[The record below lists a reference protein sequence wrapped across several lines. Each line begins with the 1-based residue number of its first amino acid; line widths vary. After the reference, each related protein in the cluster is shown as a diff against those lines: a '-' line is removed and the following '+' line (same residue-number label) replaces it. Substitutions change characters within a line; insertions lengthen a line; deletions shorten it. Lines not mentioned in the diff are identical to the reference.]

1 MPPSPPTRAQPP
13 MLRAQVTNE
22 NLQEALPAVQAA
34 LQACQFFAFDL
45 EMTGLFLRDGP
56 QPYLD
61 EIEDRYRQVC
71 ASGDTVPARRTVA
84 AGKCVSLLWRDST
97 CRTSRADPQNSL
109 NIFPC
114 VSLQ

>member
-1 MPPSPPTRAQPP
+1 M
-13 MLRAQVTNE
+13 RAQVTND

-71 ASGDTVPARRTVA
+71 ALDRWWLPAA
-84 AGKCVSLLWRDST
+84 Q
-97 CRTSRADPQNSL
+97 P
-109 NIFPC
+109 
-114 VSLQ
+114 LQDHCQHVWLRGTIQ